1 MSLCLSFWFCG
12 IQLKRCRLGKLPN
25 TTHHETGS
33 AGEVKNLNAA
43 PKPSSFYFLSWN
55 FIPLGHNFIILKY
68 AYMVK
73 FTEIVSHSHTPGI
86 TKGNYQREFP
96 WRREC
101 NPLQSSLFVVQPRT
115 SHCSPLCSLC
125 VLCCT
130 GGRIPIHPASFA
142 AIGHRCIA
150 KAKNVWGQLETFCL
164 LPTVA
169 KNIFIGFL
177 LLTLTP

>member
-86 TKGNYQREFP
+86 TKGNSHDDANAIRYNQACL
-96 WRREC
+96 WC
-101 NPLQSSLFVVQPRT
+101 NRGRPIVLLSVPFVFFVVLEAEFQ
-115 SHCSPLCSLC
+115 SIQQ
-125 VLCCT
+125 VLL
-130 GGRIPIHPASFA
+130 
-142 AIGHRCIA
+142 
-150 KAKNVWGQLETFCL
+150 QLDI
-164 LPTVA
+164 VV
-169 KNIFIGFL
+169 
-177 LLTLTP
+177 